1 MGNSASVENGKL
13 VTSFEEVR
21 KTLLEERFADRLEK
35 PLGYWVLPNDRRL
48 PLAFLNHK
56 LEDLL
61 ATPFNELTATPGIGQ
76 KKIGSLIKLLHR
88 ATNDEPPAVPF
99 GISEL
104 VPDSVADNLTPV
116 GVKFDPSV
124 VSEALWSQWREA
136 VRKFDIGHEKLGRL
150 APSLQN
156 LPTVIWH
163 TPLSQY
169 LDHTVGEIRGLRTHG
184 EKRVRCVLEVFHS
197 VYHKLSKAE
206 PGEDL
211 HRLLTPTTILHVHDW
226 VGDQLQGNS
235 LPVDNQ
241 ISECFSSQLLKQ
253 IQIDSGPT
261 VYRLATERL
270 GIGSEP
276 LSVRAQA
283 RSLGVTRARIYQL
296 LDDCGKVMNVRWPE
310 GKNMLD
316 QATARFSGLG
326 HDSGELRLFYG
337 IKELCFPEKQKEILQ
352 STIPV
357 AESSHPPLDR
367 PQTTPFQE
375 VTS

>member
-1 MGNSASVENGKL
+1 MGNSASVENCKL

-21 KTLLEERFADRLEK
+21 KTLLEERFSDRLEK

-48 PLAFLNHK
+48 PLAFLNHT

-76 KKIGSLIKLLHR
+76 KKIGSLIRLLHR
-88 ATNDEPPAVPF
+88 ATNDQPPAVPF

-104 VPDSVADNLTPV
+104 IPDSIADHLTSV
-116 GVKFDPSV
+116 GVQFDPSV
-124 VSEALWSQWREA
+124 VSEALWSQWREV
-136 VRKFDIGHEKLGRL
+136 VRNFDVGHEKLGRL

-163 TPLSQY
+163 TPLGQY
-169 LDHTVGEIRGLRTHG
+169 LDHTVGEIRRLRTHG

-197 VYHKLSKAE
+197 VYHKLLKAE

-211 HRLLTPTTILHVHDW
+211 RRLLTPPKILHVHDW
-226 VGDQLQGNS
+226 VEDQLRGNS
-235 LPVDNQ
+235 FPVGNQ
-241 ISECFSSQLLKQ
+241 ISESFAKQLLKQ

-270 GIGSEP
+270 GVGGEP

-316 QATARFSGLG
+316 QATTRFSGLG
-326 HDSGELRLFYG
+326 HDSAELRLFYG
-337 IKELCFPEKQKEILQ
+337 IKELCFPEKQKEIIQ
-352 STIPV
+352 STVPV
-357 AESSHPPLDR
+357 AETHPPLDR
-367 PQTTPFQE
+367 PQTTPFQG